1 MTRKLQFATYTLSL
15 WTDLAQKLISRNSFP
30 VASFSIDLGEWRR
43 IEAARGGRGG
53 KSPAAGSN
61 TS

>member
-1 MTRKLQFATYTLSL
+1 MTRKLQFATYSLSL
-15 WTDLAQKLISRNSFP
+15 WIDLAQKLISRNSFP

-43 IEAARGGRGG
+43 IEAARGGGG